1 MATKTNKQNIGT
13 TSNNNK
19 KKFVVTRSGIRVSE
33 REYDNVDDAASEVA
47 HWTKILNTWP
57 DGSKIA
63 VEEYND
69 KKHRIY

>member
-1 MATKTNKQNIGT
+1 MATKTSKQDVGT
-13 TSNNNK
+13 TSK

-33 REYDNVDDAASEVA
+33 REYETINDATQEVA
-47 HWTKILNTWP
+47 HWTSILQRWP
-57 DGSKIA
+57 DGTKIA